1 MMMQPQL
8 QERPHGRDGESNSH
22 HMLLNPKER
31 TTARN
36 RVTQKLLRVDHKLRL
51 MLQLPH
57 QMVFRE
63 RVAKSSTELLFVNLK
78 WTWSGSGSANG

>member
-1 MMMQPQL
+1 MIQPQP

-31 TTARN
+31 TTAGN

-51 MLQLPH
+51 MLKLPH

-63 RVAKSSTELLFVNLK
+63 RVAKSSTELLLVNPK
-78 WTWSGSGSANG
+78 WIWSGSGSANG